1 MLPTAPVPAAPA
13 RLDPLLMPRSS
24 TTHLRLG
31 AAVCDVRVL
40 LLGLSPL
47 TAAAAVMLAGCGVRG
62 FTVADDGWVTWAD
75 ARAGSFDSTEVGLP
89 RDLCTRRRI
98 RAANALAAPVT
109 WTDDVL
115 TDARPG
121 RVVLRASRLRAA
133 AQEGLRLEVPGD
145 HLRLPDG
152 VPLVEVLQLPEL
164 AGLSAAVLEQ
174 TGAWHRR
181 PCQQCLQRIAEH
193 AHQDGAQQLDRPGP
207 LMAMR
212 AAAPAHTAWAAGMVV
227 QAVLAAALEPEEPHQ
242 KSPRRWLL
250 GPGHPLSTRT
260 AVSEPP
266 GSACD
271 LCRV

>member
-13 RLDPLLMPRSS
+13 RLDALLMPRSS
-24 TTHLRLG
+24 PTRLRLG

-62 FTVADDGWVTWAD
+62 FTVADDGWVTWSD

-121 RVVLRASRLRAA
+121 RVVLRASRLRAVS
-133 AQEGLRLEVPGD
+133 QEEPRLETPGD
-145 HLRLPDG
+145 HLRLPAE
-152 VPLVEVLQLPEL
+152 VPLVEVLQLPEQ

-174 TGAWHRR
+174 VSAWHRR

-193 AHQDGAQQLDRPGP
+193 AHQDCAQRLRSPAP
-207 LMAMR
+207 LLAAR

-227 QAVLAAALEPEEPHQ
+227 QAVLAAALEPREPGQ
-242 KSPRRWLL
+242 DSPGRWLL
-250 GPGHPLSTRT
+250 RPGHPFSTRT
-260 AVSEPP
+260 ELPEPP
-266 GSACD
+266 GAACD
-271 LCRV
+271 LCRA